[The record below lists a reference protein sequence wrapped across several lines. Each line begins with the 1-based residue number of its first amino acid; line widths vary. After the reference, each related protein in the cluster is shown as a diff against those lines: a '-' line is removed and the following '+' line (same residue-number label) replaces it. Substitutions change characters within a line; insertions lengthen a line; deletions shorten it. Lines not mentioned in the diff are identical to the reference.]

1 MIRSNVFF
9 FLLLFILL
17 TGCQTRVQ
25 ENGLLLYRNSKGVYK
40 PVKSQAEMEIK
51 REQILDSMQAV
62 MGQLPDRSN
71 LPPFDL
77 RIIDSSVQKSYI
89 RYRINFAV
97 AIDERI
103 PANLYV
109 PHQRGTKKKLPAMLA
124 VYYTDPNGKT
134 GPDGRGQ
141 DTYWAYG
148 RELAERGYVVI
159 APDYPGY
166 GDLKDYDFANDRYE
180 SGTMK
185 SIFDNMRCVDLLQSR
200 DDVNPEQIGVIGLSL
215 AGHTSMFT
223 GAFDKRLK
231 VVVSSSGWTLLEYYP
246 SDDSTRLKGLIKTYG
261 NRLGPWSQD
270 VYMPLFRD
278 KYKFDIE
285 KIPFDFDEVI
295 AAIAPRAFFSVSP
308 LKDSNFDVQG
318 VKVAI
323 ESVSEVYR
331 LLGAEEKLQVRYPDV
346 GHDFPEENRKEAYIF
361 IDNLFGHNP
370 DFFLNL
376 NAGK

>member
-1 MIRSNVFF
+1 MIRSNVLF
-9 FLLLFILL
+9 FLLISIVL
-17 TGCQTRVQ
+17 TGCPTNVQ
-25 ENGLLLYRNSKGVYK
+25 ENNLLLYRDSKGRIK
-40 PVKSQAEMEIK
+40 PVKSLAEMEIK
-51 REQILDSMQAV
+51 REQILDSLQAV
-62 MGQLPDRSN
+62 MGKLPDRSN

-77 RIIDSSVQKSYI
+77 QVIDSSIQKNYI
-89 RYRINFAV
+89 RYRVNFAV
-97 AIDERI
+97 AENERI
-103 PANLYV
+103 PANLYI
-109 PHQRGTKKKLPAMLA
+109 PDQKGTKKKLPAMLA
-124 VYYTDPNGKT
+124 IYYTDPNGKT

-166 GDLKDYDFANDRYE
+166 GDLKDHDFKNDRYE

-200 DDVNPEQIGVIGLSL
+200 SDVNPDRIGVIGLSL

-231 VVVSSSGWTLLEYYP
+231 VIVSSSGWTLFKYYP
-246 SDDSTRLKGLIKTYG
+246 SNDSARLEGLKKTYG
-261 NRLGPWSQD
+261 SRLGPWSQD

-278 KYKFDIE
+278 KYKFDIK

-295 AAIAPRAFFSVSP
+295 TAIAPRAFFSVSP

-318 VKVAI
+318 VKEGIA
-323 ESVSEVYR
+323 SVSEVYR
-331 LLGAEEKLQVRYPDV
+331 FLGAEEMLQVRYPDV
-346 GHDFPEENRKEAYIF
+346 GHDFPAENRMEAYLF
-361 IDNLFGHNP
+361 IDKLFGHNP
-370 DFFLNL
+370 DSF
-376 NAGK
+376 

>member
-1 MIRSNVFF
+1 MIRSDYLF
-9 FLLLFILL
+9 FLLLSIIL
-17 TGCQTRVQ
+17 TGCSTNIQ
-25 ENGLLLYRNSKGVYK
+25 ENDLLLYRNSKGRMK
-40 PVKSQAEMEIK
+40 PVRSPVDMEIK
-51 REQILDSMQAV
+51 RKQILDSMQAV
-62 MGQLPDRSN
+62 MGKLPDRSN

-77 RIIDSSVQKSYI
+77 MITDSSIQQSYI
-89 RYRINFAV
+89 RYRINFV
-97 AIDERI
+97 ADVNERI

-109 PHQRGTKKKLPAMLA
+109 PGQRGIKKKLPAMLA

-134 GPDGRGQ
+134 GPDGKGQ
-141 DTYWAYG
+141 DTYWAYA

-166 GDLKDYDFANDRYE
+166 GDMKDYNFQNDRYE

-185 SIFDNMRCVDLLQSR
+185 SIFDNMRCIDLLQSR
-200 DDVNPEQIGVIGLSL
+200 SDVDPERIGAIGLSL

-231 VVVSSSGWTLLEYYP
+231 VIVSSSGWTLLNYYP
-246 SDDSTRLKGLIKTYG
+246 SNEKQMVESFIKKYG

-278 KYKFDIE
+278 KYKFDLD

-308 LKDSNFDVQG
+308 LKDSNFDVNG
-318 VKVAI
+318 VKEGIA
-323 ESVSEVYR
+323 SVSEVYS
-331 LLGAEEKLQVRYPDV
+331 LFGEQEKLQVRYPDV
-346 GHDFPEENRKEAYIF
+346 GHDFPEENRKEAYLF
-361 IDNLFGHNP
+361 IDKLFGHTP
-370 DFFLNL
+370 DT
-376 NAGK
+376 AIGSYR